1 MEQIVDWKWPYNLIM
16 ESPYETLK
24 LRKESLDK
32 IFYRL
37 EWSFIYNGLFVHG
50 FLVHIVNL
58 RVMRS
63 IKFDYDTGVITDT
76 TRLIA

>member
-37 EWSFIYNGLFVHG
+37 E
-50 FLVHIVNL
+50 
-58 RVMRS
+58 
-63 IKFDYDTGVITDT
+63 
-76 TRLIA
+76 